1 MFFQNLVPLD
11 PPWVHGCV
19 ALSDHGMF
27 PKLKGT
33 GLLEFRTL
41 VSDLKWRFLP
51 RFLKR

>member
-11 PPWVHGCV
+11 PPWVHGGV

-33 GLLEFRTL
+33 GLLGFHRTV
-41 VSDLKWRFLP
+41 VSDVK
-51 RFLKR
+51 